1 MRKPLAYLS
10 IPLDISLDLLHQ
22 KSELVGNRSSSLDN
36 PRILCS
42 FPCQKSPS
50 TNTAS
55 LYFTIDISGLPKIF
69 VESTRYR
76 IPMPYNALRK
86 ISSGAVS
93 LLLIFPIIW
102 DVMAASLAMGGYIP
116 EWNLIWSPISL
127 ASCTGTA
134 FPICS
139 LHESVLQ
146 ETRSHLEMSEC
157 VHFHV
162 QSCSVV
168 FHHENESWLHH
179 HIRHGRQP

>member
-1 MRKPLAYLS
+1 MDSATSLGLLGIAEAHSRITINPSCESLWLTCLSRSRLAW
-10 IPLDISLDLLHQ
+10 IFLHQ
-22 KSELVGNRSSSLDN
+22 KSELVRNRSSSLDN
-36 PRILCS
+36 PRILCA

-55 LYFTIDISGLPKIF
+55 LYFIIDISGLPKIF

-102 DVMAASLAMGGYIP
+102 DVTAASLAMGGYIP

-134 FPICS
+134 FPICLIACERAPRNS
-139 LHESVLQ
+139 
-146 ETRSHLEMSEC
+146 
-157 VHFHV
+157 
-162 QSCSVV
+162 
-168 FHHENESWLHH
+168 
-179 HIRHGRQP
+179 